1 MFKTLFFPYISVVLQ
16 FENFLKTYSI
26 NVEINFLIVFQLLKT
41 KNYVKNYIIFFI
53 LVTISSIFNLSLSS
67 VSKSFFT
74 LLTE

>member
-26 NVEINFLIVFQLLKT
+26 NVEINFLIVFQLLKN